1 MHLMMLNWYHPQIG
15 LAVDDI
21 KGIQDESHLKRLAL
35 EVRYGERYN
44 SGMLQRLQYSR
55 NFIISSLNVHAN
67 SPWRLAK
74 YYTTLALHYLAICK
88 KHQVPT
94 VNYKPNTTLHS
105 HNKHLLALQ

>member
-44 SGMLQRLQYSR
+44 SGILQRLKYSR
-55 NFIISSLNVHAN
+55 NFVISSLNVHAN
-67 SPWRLAK
+67 S
-74 YYTTLALHYLAICK
+74 HYLVICK

-94 VNYKPNTTLHS
+94 VKYKPNSTLHS
-105 HNKHLLALQ
+105 RK